1 MREAN
6 SDNNLSLVQSSMIEN
21 ATKPED
27 LDGFK
32 DLIYKVPIIKEKYE
46 GGDEPFTM
54 VKMLVAS
61 FEKLERT
68 VEMEAYINK
77 IYDEYFDNRT
87 YLIE

>member
-1 MREAN
+1 
-6 SDNNLSLVQSSMIEN
+6 
-21 ATKPED
+21 
-27 LDGFK
+27 
-32 DLIYKVPIIKEKYE
+32 
-46 GGDEPFTM
+46 M

-87 YLIE
+87 YLIEQYLDSIGDLIEALGI

>member
-1 MREAN
+1 MPI
-6 SDNNLSLVQSSMIEN
+6 S
-21 ATKPED
+21 
-27 LDGFK
+27 K
-32 DLIYKVPIIKEKYE
+32 DKYE

-87 YLIE
+87 YLIEQYLDSIGDLIEALGI